1 MKKILKKVFKAEN
14 IPYLIL
20 GLMMFLVFS
29 KVNITSGDDEWFST
43 ILDKSFNGSL
53 IAYLK

>member
-1 MKKILKKVFKAEN
+1 
-14 IPYLIL
+14 
-20 GLMMFLVFS
+20 MFLVFS

-53 IAYLK
+53 IAYLKRKIYWMDW

>member
-20 GLMMFLVFS
+20 GLMMVQVFS
-29 KVNITSGDDEWFST
+29 KVNNTSGDDEWFST
-43 ILDKSFNGSL
+43 NLDKSFNVRL
-53 IAYLK
+53 IAYL